1 MQFSSSWGSA
11 SRFFRLPKRCL
22 QKAAA
27 AKPASGL
34 EFVEQGLLRRMKARL
49 EKICRLEGTGCFCLG
64 RRVYNRLCDAQNLKR
79 ARNRARLE
87 RKGPMSPKE
96 KRCCV
101 KLQVTRV
108 HCTQD
113 TRALLLR
120 CAWRSGRRKGYPA
133 PTQCGEP
140 ALPIGSI
147 GGKGACFVKYGLRIG
162 RQSTTIG
169 ASLQIEPIKENSY
182 A

>member
-1 MQFSSSWGSA
+1 MQFSSSWGGA

-49 EKICRLEGTGCFCLG
+49 EKICRLEGTGCLCLG

-79 ARNRARLE
+79 ARNRARPE
-87 RKGPMSPKE
+87 RKGHVPPKE
-96 KRCCV
+96 KRCCA
-101 KLQVTRV
+101 KLQVTRGIARRMPV
-108 HCTQD
+108 PFCCAALGVAGQKRVSCTY
-113 TRALLLR
+113 AG
-120 CAWRSGRRKGYPA
+120 AF
-133 PTQCGEP
+133 
-140 ALPIGSI
+140 PIGSI
-147 GGKGACFVKYGLRIG
+147 DGKGVCFVKYGLRIR

-169 ASLQIEPIKENSY
+169 AALQIEPIKENSY